1 MPRLVVLSEGYTG
14 RTYELTVEKT
24 TIGRVDDNSFSIP
37 DGSMSSHHCE
47 VLLKGND
54 VVVHDL
60 NSTNGTFIGGEQV
73 TDTAPLKT
81 GQILRLGQI
90 EMRLED
96 GAAQMPPKPMDR
108 TQVIKQGIKAG
119 DLEKKAEFRADT
131 SAHFKKKSNK
141 VAKVFVVIGIILF
154 LVIIGA
160 LAMAFLGGGGSTPKR

>member
-47 VLLKGND
+47 ILLKGND
-54 VVVHDL
+54 VVVRDL

-73 TDTAPLKT
+73 TETAPLKT

-90 EMRLED
+90 EIRLED
-96 GAAQMPPKPMDR
+96 GSAQPPPKPIDR
-108 TQVIKQGIKAG
+108 TQVIKQGIKTS
-119 DLEKKAEFRADT
+119 DLEKKGAEFKTET
-131 SAHFKKKSNK
+131 SAHFKPKSNK
-141 VAKVFVVIGIILF
+141 VAKVFIVIGVILF
-154 LVIIGA
+154 LVILGA
-160 LAMAFLGGGGSTPKR
+160 LAAAFLGGGPKP

>member
-1 MPRLVVLSEGYTG
+1 MPRLVVLSEGYAG

-24 TIGRVDDNSFSIP
+24 TVGRVDDNSISIP

-47 VLLKGND
+47 ILLTGND
-54 VVVHDL
+54 VVVRDL
-60 NSTNGTFIGGEQV
+60 DSTNGTFIGGEQI
-73 TDTAPLKT
+73 TESPLKP
-81 GQILRLGQI
+81 GQVLRLGQI

-96 GAAQMPPKPMDR
+96 GSAQPPPKPIDR

-119 DLEKKAEFRADT
+119 DLEKKAGGFQADT

-141 VAKVFVVIGIILF
+141 VAKVFIIIGVILF

-160 LAMAFLGGGGSTPKR
+160 LAVAFLGGRR

>member
-24 TIGRVDDNSFSIP
+24 TVGRVDDNSFSIP

-47 VLLKGND
+47 IILTGND
-54 VVVHDL
+54 VLVRDL

-73 TDTAPLKT
+73 TESALKP
-81 GQILRLGQI
+81 GQVLRLGQI

-96 GAAQMPPKPMDR
+96 GSAQPPPKAIDR

-119 DLEKKAEFRADT
+119 DLEKKAGFQADT

-141 VAKVFVVIGIILF
+141 VAKVFIIIGVVLF
-154 LVIIGA
+154 LVILGA
-160 LAMAFLGGGGSTPKR
+160 LAVAFMGGRGR

>member
-47 VLLKGND
+47 ILLKGND
-54 VVVHDL
+54 VIVKDL
-60 NSTNGTFIGGEQV
+60 GSTNGSFIGGEPI
-73 TDTAPLKT
+73 TESPLKP

-96 GAAQMPPKPMDR
+96 GAAQPAPKAMDR
-108 TQVIKQGIKAG
+108 TQVIKQGLKAG
-119 DLEKKAEFRADT
+119 DLEKKGDFKTET
-131 SAHFKKKSNK
+131 SAHFKPKSNK
-141 VAKVFVVIGIILF
+141 VAKVFIVIGVVLF
-154 LVIIGA
+154 LVIVAA
-160 LAMAFLGGGGSTPKR
+160 LAIAFFGR

>member
-54 VVVHDL
+54 VVVKDL
-60 NSTNGTFIGGEQV
+60 NSTNGTFVAGEQV
-73 TDTAPLKT
+73 TDTSPLKT
-81 GQILRLGQI
+81 GQILRLGSI

-96 GAAQMPPKPMDR
+96 GSAQPPPKPIDR
-108 TQVIKQGIKAG
+108 TQVIKQGIKTS
-119 DLEKKAEFRADT
+119 DLEKKEFKADT

-141 VAKVFVVIGIILF
+141 VAKVFIVIGVILF
-154 LVIIGA
+154 LVIVVA
-160 LAMAFLGGGGSTPKR
+160 LAIAFFGGSRR

>member
-24 TIGRVDDNSFSIP
+24 TIGRVEDNSFSIP

-47 VLLKGND
+47 ILLKGNE
-54 VVVHDL
+54 VVVRDL
-60 NSTNGTFIGGEQV
+60 NSTNGTFIGGDQV
-73 TDTAPLKT
+73 TETAPLKT

-96 GAAQMPPKPMDR
+96 GSAQQPPKAIDR

-119 DLEKKAEFRADT
+119 DLEKKEFRADT

-160 LAMAFLGGGGSTPKR
+160 LAVAFFGGGGTPRR